1 MEMGE
6 GGNVLSWGIEDMGDQ
21 GNSFFVDRG
30 CLGFGEVGNI
40 AVKSLLRFV
49 LVLFLSFLGIWGG
62 EFNAFFKKIIG
73 NWS

>member
-6 GGNVLSWGIEDMGDQ
+6 GGNVLSRGIEDMGDQ

-40 AVKSLLRFV
+40 AVKSLLRICSGIVFE
-49 LVLFLSFLGIWGG
+49 FFRNLGRRI
-62 EFNAFFKKIIG
+62 
-73 NWS
+73 